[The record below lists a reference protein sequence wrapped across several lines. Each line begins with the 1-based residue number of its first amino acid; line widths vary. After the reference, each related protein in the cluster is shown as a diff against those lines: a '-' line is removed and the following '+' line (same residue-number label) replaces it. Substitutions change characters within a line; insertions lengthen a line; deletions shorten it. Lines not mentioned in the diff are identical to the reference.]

1 VTARLL
7 LANLLELVIGVGVAA
22 LLRAPLG
29 TAYLAGFAVVGI
41 VSAHLALV
49 HVSFGWLGLA
59 LLAAAAVVVTWRT
72 LPRRWVVPRLSA
84 WSVAGLALL
93 LVFLVHAWPTFASK
107 PLDDYDAWAIWGMKG
122 KALFLLGWA
131 DPALFAAAA
140 AEPAHRDYPLLVPSL
155 EAVASRAMGAFDPRL
170 IHLQFLLIAVAGVAA
185 LHGLLRDRVQAWLLW
200 PFLVALVAAPAVSGQ
215 LLTAYADIPL
225 AFFVAAGLLAAA
237 RWIDE
242 PETRT
247 LALATLFFAAA
258 CLTKN
263 EGIVFAVSAYLGLLL
278 ATRRWKPVL
287 LSALVVELVLLPWQI
302 WLAVHHIHSDTV
314 FSLDS
319 LDLGH
324 PGIGPSA
331 FRGLVDRAFSFHEWP
346 LLLPLFLVALALA
359 FRSRLAWFAGTWAL
373 VSMIGLAS
381 IYVVS
386 KLEWSNYLAF
396 SGDRVIDSVLVGAV
410 ALTPLLLTKALSRI
424 DAP

>member
-1 VTARLL
+1 MTARLL

-29 TAYLAGFAVVGI
+29 TAYLAGLAVVGI

-59 LLAAAAVVVTWRT
+59 LLAVGAVAVTWRT
-72 LPRRWVVPRLSA
+72 MPRRWIRPRFSG
-84 WSVAGLALL
+84 WSVAGLAAL

-107 PLDDYDAWAIWGMKG
+107 PLDDYDGWAIWGMKG
-122 KALFLLGWA
+122 KALYLLGWA

-155 EAVASRAMGAFDPRL
+155 EAVASRAMGAFDPQL
-170 IHLQFLLIAVAGVAA
+170 VHLQFLLFAVAGIAA
-185 LHGLLRDRVQAWLLW
+185 LHGLLRDRVQPWLLW

-225 AFFVAAGLLAAA
+225 ALFVAAGVVAAA
-237 RWIDE
+237 RWVDDAD
-242 PETRT
+242 PRT
-247 LALATLFFAAA
+247 LALATLFLAAA
-258 CLTKN
+258 CLSKN
-263 EGIVFAVSAYLGLLL
+263 EGIVFVVAAFLGLLL
-278 ATRRWKPVL
+278 ATRRWKPIL
-287 LSALVVELVLLPWQI
+287 LSALAVELVLLSWQL
-302 WLAVHHIHSDTV
+302 WLAIHDIHSDTAI
-314 FSLDS
+314 SLDS

-324 PGIGPSA
+324 PGIGPTA
-331 FRGLVDRAFSFHEWP
+331 LRGLLERAFSIHEWP
-346 LLLPLFLVALALA
+346 LLLPLFLVALVLAL
-359 FRSRLAWFAGTWAL
+359 RTRLAIFAGTWAA
-373 VSMIGLAS
+373 VSMLGLAG

-386 KLEWSNYLAF
+386 ELEWSNYLAY

-410 ALTPLLLTKALSRI
+410 ALTPLLLTKGLSRI
-424 DAP
+424 DEP